1 MAHDSIGMKIF
12 LSTIIGLAV
21 SCSVV
26 RAQDPV
32 TDAVDTAKNVGH
44 ATVRHTKE
52 AAETVADALTPEPD
66 ARRVDVTMTEY
77 KFDMPTELKPGKTA
91 FVVKNA
97 GKKKHNLA
105 IKGAGVDRKFQ
116 KNLAPGETRVLH
128 VLLEPGTYEVTCPV
142 DFHPQKGMKTT
153 VAVK

>member
-1 MAHDSIGMKIF
+1 MIAA
-12 LSTIIGLAV
+12 TIL
-21 SCSVV
+21 CTVV
-26 RAQDPV
+26 RAQNPV
-32 TDAVDTAKNVGH
+32 KDAVDTATNVGH

-52 AAETVADALTPEPD
+52 AVNTVAEALTPEPD

-77 KFDMPTELKPGKTA
+77 KFNMPTDLKPGKTA

-97 GKKKHNLA
+97 GKRKHNFE

-116 KNLAPGETRVLH
+116 KNLAPNETRVLH
-128 VLLEPGTYEVTCPV
+128 VVLERGSYDVTCPV

-153 VAVK
+153 VTVK

>member
-1 MAHDSIGMKIF
+1 MKTILLAITAVVAPCAL
-12 LSTIIGLAV
+12 LS
-21 SCSVV
+21 
-26 RAQDPV
+26 AQNPV
-32 TDAVDTAKNVGH
+32 KDTVDTASNVGH
-44 ATVRHTKE
+44 AAARHTKE
-52 AAETVADALTPEPD
+52 AVETVAEAVTPEPD

-97 GKKKHNLA
+97 GKKKHNLQ
-105 IKGAGVDRKFQ
+105 IKGAGVDQKFQ

-128 VLLEPGTYEVTCPV
+128 VVLERGTYEVTCPV

-153 VAVK
+153 VTVK